1 MIAYELGAVP
11 RVFIGRGAVDRLPEI
26 VGGIGASS
34 ALLVV
39 DQAVAATGWSARVA
53 DSFRDVVAV
62 VEHLVPPGEPTVASV
77 DAAADAARRLDG
89 VVVVG
94 IGGGSALDTAKQ
106 AAVVCTAAVGV
117 SHYLLGVNAFA
128 GRRPIVAIPT
138 TSGTG
143 AEVTRTC
150 ILSDAQGR
158 KMWTWGDEMLPD
170 AIILDPTAT
179 ASMPPHVT
187 TSTGLDALVHAIEA
201 CTGQRRNPL
210 STAVALHAMTLVLDH
225 LPAAVAHAEDLA
237 ARQTMQEAA
246 LLAGIAIDN
255 CGTGLAHAIGHA
267 LGSLY
272 HVPHGTAV
280 AVGLDAALAW
290 NVRGAPDVFEV
301 VGAALGRAVAELPGV
316 LTELFTAT
324 SFDQAVRHGPDVAF
338 DARDIAAMMVAPENE
353 PMLRNNCV
361 VPDAAERFELAA
373 ETVDRWRVLRGAS

>member
-11 RVFIGRGAVDRLPEI
+11 RVFVGRGAVDRLPEI
-26 VGGIGASS
+26 VGGLGASS

-53 DSFRDVVAV
+53 ATFREDVAV

-170 AIILDPTAT
+170 ARHPRPDGNGVDAAACHRLHGARRARPRDRGVHRAT
-179 ASMPPHVT
+179 TEP
-187 TSTGLDALVHAIEA
+187 
-201 CTGQRRNPL
+201 
-210 STAVALHAMTLVLDH
+210 ALH
-225 LPAAVAHAEDLA
+225 
-237 ARQTMQEAA
+237 
-246 LLAGIAIDN
+246 
-255 CGTGLAHAIGHA
+255 
-267 LGSLY
+267 S
-272 HVPHGTAV
+272 
-280 AVGLDAALAW
+280 
-290 NVRGAPDVFEV
+290 
-301 VGAALGRAVAELPGV
+301 GR
-316 LTELFTAT
+316 
-324 SFDQAVRHGPDVAF
+324 RCM
-338 DARDIAAMMVAPENE
+338 R
-353 PMLRNNCV
+353 
-361 VPDAAERFELAA
+361 
-373 ETVDRWRVLRGAS
+373 

>member
-1 MIAYELGAVP
+1 MTAYELGAVP
-11 RVFIGRGAVDRLPEI
+11 RVFVGPGAVDRLPDV
-26 VGGIGASS
+26 VGGLGATS

-39 DQAVAATGWSARVA
+39 DRAVVATGWSARVA
-53 DSFRDVVAV
+53 GTLEGIPVI
-62 VEHLVPPGEPTVASV
+62 EHPVPVGEPTVASV

-106 AAVVCTAAVGV
+106 AAVVCTATEGV
-117 SHYLLGVNAFA
+117 SHYLLGANTFA
-128 GRRPIVAIPT
+128 DRRPIVAIPT

-150 ILSDAQGR
+150 ILSDGQGR
-158 KMWTWGDEMLPD
+158 KVWTWGDEMLPD
-170 AIILDPTAT
+170 AVILDPTAT
-179 ASMPPHVT
+179 ATMPPHVT
-187 TSTGLDALVHAIEA
+187 ASTGLDALVHAIEA

-210 STAVALHAMTLVLDH
+210 STAAALHAIELVFAH

-237 ARQTMQEAA
+237 ARQAMQEAA

-255 CGTGLAHAIGHA
+255 CGTGIAHAIGHA

-280 AVGLDAALAW
+280 AIALDAALAW
-290 NVRGAPDVFEV
+290 NVQGAPDVFEV
-301 VGAALGRAVAELPGV
+301 VGAALGRAATELPDA
-316 LTELFTAT
+316 LTDLFAAT
-324 SFDQAVRHGPDVAF
+324 SFDRVVRHASDMVF

-353 PMLRNNCV
+353 PMVRNNCV
-361 VPDAAERFELAA
+361 VPDATDRLELAGR
-373 ETVDRWRVLRGAS
+373 TVDRWRVLRGAS